1 MKRFYTSVT
10 VGDDRSILLDGRPVK
25 TPARKLLQLPTV
37 ALADAVAAEWV
48 AQGDDI
54 DPRIMPMT
62 GLANAAIDRV
72 IPGIE
77 DFVTPLAS
85 YAETDLLCYRADSQ
99 PDLAER
105 QAERWNPILDWAAER
120 YAVTFNI
127 VHGIMH
133 QSQPDDTVEALATAL
148 RALDPFRLAALNPLV
163 TISGSLVIALAVVDH
178 AMLPDIAFE
187 TAHLDE
193 LWQAEL
199 WGEDYFALQA
209 REIRHADFLAAAR
222 FVDLLD

>member
-1 MKRFYTSVT
+1 MKRFYKCVT

-25 TPARKLLQLPTV
+25 TPARNLLQLPTA
-37 ALADAVAAEWV
+37 ALADAVAEEWA
-48 AQGDDI
+48 AQEDDI
-54 DPRIMPMT
+54 DPRAMPMT

-72 IPGIE
+72 KPNVH
-77 DFVTPLAS
+77 DFVAPLAS

-105 QAERWNPILDWAAER
+105 QAERWNPVLDWAAER
-120 YAVTFNI
+120 YGVTFNI

-133 QSQPDDTVEALATAL
+133 RPQPEDTVEMLAGAL
-148 RALDPFRLAALNPLV
+148 RELDPFRLAALNPLV
-163 TISGSLVIALAVVDH
+163 TISGSLVIGLAVVDH
-178 AMLPDIAFE
+178 AMAPEIAFD

-209 REIRHADFLAAAR
+209 REVRCADFLAAAR